1 MSSVVASAS
10 EEDVRPQ
17 VLIVDDDRKFVRL
30 LSGYLQT
37 HGLNVGAAYDGADAL
52 TKARTTGWNVIIL
65 DLMLPRIDGVE
76 VLRLLRTFSE
86 VPVLMLTGRGAET
99 DQVRGL
105 DSGADDYLPKTSSAR
120 HVLARVHA
128 LLRRAAVTAQQ
139 LERVADSPR
148 EPLVAGV
155 LRLDLEARRLMV
167 NEKIVAL
174 TAVEFDLL
182 AYLVSNRG
190 RVRARDQI
198 MEQVHDRRLESFA
211 RSIDMHISS
220 LRRKLSEHGAAHY
233 IQTVRGIG
241 YLLEVR

>member
-1 MSSVVASAS
+1 MSNFAASAS
-10 EEDVRPQ
+10 PEESGPQ

-37 HGLNVGAAYDGADAL
+37 HGFKVGAAYDGAEAL
-52 TKARTTGWNVIIL
+52 AKARTTGWDIVIL

-76 VLRLLRTFSE
+76 VLCQLRAFSE
-86 VPVLMLTGRGAET
+86 VPVLMLTGRGAEA
-99 DQVRGL
+99 DQVKGL

-128 LLRRAAVTAQQ
+128 LLRRAAVTAGR
-139 LERVADSPR
+139 LEHVADTPR
-148 EPLVAGV
+148 EPLIAGV
-155 LRLDLEARRLMV
+155 LRLDLEARRATVSGKAL
-167 NEKIVAL
+167 AL
-174 TAVEFDLL
+174 TAVEFDFL
-182 AYLVSNRG
+182 AYLVSHRG
-190 RVRARDQI
+190 RVRTRDQI

-211 RSIDMHISS
+211 RSIDMHVSS